1 MFDNAI
7 SKNTQKNLELLS
19 QLEEI
24 NQFYLA
30 GGTAAAFHFGHRISL
45 DLDFFTRADF
55 DNEKLTAELSELGK
69 LSVDQTR
76 KNTFLGSLNR
86 VKISFFKYPYPL
98 LEETQK
104 YKGIKIAGLAD
115 IGAMKIEAI
124 SGRGTKRDFIDLYIL
139 CQRFQPLEDILRLFD
154 KKYAGVDFSWI
165 HIMKSLSYFED
176 AEADEV
182 PRLLEPIDWKKVKK
196 FFLVETKKIVFNSFR
211 QADLF
216 NFKKR

>member
-7 SKNTQKNLELLS
+7 SKNTQKNLELLGR
-19 QLEEI
+19 LEEI
-24 NQFYLA
+24 KQFYLA

-45 DLDFFTRADF
+45 DLDFFTREDF
-55 DNEKLTAELSELGK
+55 DNEKLTAKLSELGK

-86 VKISFFKYPYPL
+86 VKISFFKYPYLL

-104 YKGIKIAGLAD
+104 YKGIRIAGLAD
-115 IGAMKIEAI
+115 IGAMKVEAI
-124 SGRGTKRDFIDLYIL
+124 SGRGMKRDFIDLYVI
-139 CQRFQPLEDILRLFD
+139 CKRFKPLEKILRFFD
-154 KKYAGVDFSWI
+154 KKYAGVDFSWV

-182 PRLLEPIDWKKVKK
+182 PRLLEPIDWKEVKK
-196 FFLVETKKIVFNSFR
+196 FFIKETKNLMKRNYPNS
-211 QADLF
+211 LI
-216 NFKKR
+216 N